1 MNNDIQSV
9 SNIPMTPLARATKS
23 TQKLNTSD
31 NIEQFAKKISAENP
45 SNQGKEKV
53 ASSKVTS
60 LDDARKLAKEGN
72 KILDQVAQR
81 DLQFK
86 VDEATN
92 KVVMSIVD
100 KKTGD
105 VIRQIPSEDVLKL
118 AKRLQD
124 SENSKGSIV
133 QYKA

>member
-9 SNIPMTPLARATKS
+9 SNVSMTPLARDAKL
-23 TQKLNTSD
+23 TQELKASNV
-31 NIEQFAKKISAENP
+31 EQFAKKISAENA
-45 SNQGKEKV
+45 SKQGKEKV
-53 ASSKVTS
+53 VPSKVTS

-81 DLQFK
+81 NLQFK

-105 VIRQIPSEDVLKL
+105 VIRQIPSEEVLKL

-124 SENSKGSIV
+124 SEDNKGSIV

>member
-9 SNIPMTPLARATKS
+9 SHIPMAPLARDTQS
-23 TQKLNTSD
+23 TQELKAN

-72 KILDQVAQR
+72 KILNEVEPR
-81 DLQFK
+81 NLQFK

-105 VIRQIPSEDVLKL
+105 VIRQIPSEEVLKL
-118 AKRLQD
+118 AKRLQE
-124 SENSKGSIV
+124 SENNKGGIV

>member
-9 SNIPMTPLARATKS
+9 SNVSMTPLARDAKS
-23 TQKLNTSD
+23 TQELKAS
-31 NIEQFAKKISAENP
+31 NIEQFAKNISAENA
-45 SNQGKEKV
+45 SKQGKEKV
-53 ASSKVTS
+53 VPSKVTS

-81 DLQFK
+81 NLQFK

-105 VIRQIPSEDVLKL
+105 VIRQIPSEEVLKL

-124 SENSKGSIV
+124 SENNKGSIV